1 MQFAQLVIA
10 TGAFLFTEIY
20 IMQTYRRLNW
30 LYLFFAFTLLIVI
43 VAGCGGS
50 PAKPAAAAATTA
62 PTNASV
68 QATATPAPAPTPT
81 PIPPSPTPVPPT
93 AEPTAT
99 PAPSAQPPTETA
111 TAEMQATEPA
121 DTPTADSSA
130 AAGQPNLPTPAD
142 AKDLV
147 YSADAQ
153 EVTYTSPSDV
163 KTLVKFYRQALPGQG
178 WEEDET
184 AALVNDNLGSLEFSK
199 GDSTLSFMMV
209 SSGAGSDTQVSI
221 DLSGLA
227 AAAAETPAA
236 TAAAPAGAETLKAED
251 KDGLPVPDNYTNF
264 SSESSPYRQS
274 VTATS
279 PSALKAVLEFYRRE
293 LPAGK
298 WQEVPG
304 GAQVTDTQAILK
316 FENKSDQ
323 AHLVLGLTRNADGG
337 TDINLATKLE
347 GAAKQADA
355 LPPSGQAR
363 IYLGNITDGQVVF
376 TINQKE
382 IKVGVQSPNP
392 TSMKDIPFVD
402 VAPGEYDFS
411 LAIPGQTP
419 VKDKIKVGPD
429 ETWALV
435 AGPGGAL
442 PVEMY

>member
-1 MQFAQLVIA
+1 
-10 TGAFLFTEIY
+10 
-20 IMQTYRRLNW
+20 MQTYRRFSWLN
-30 LYLFFAFTLLIVI
+30 LFFAFTLLIVMA
-43 VAGCGGS
+43 AGCGGS

-62 PTNASV
+62 PANVPA
-68 QATATPAPAPTPT
+68 QATAVPTPAPTPV
-81 PIPPSPTPVPPT
+81 PPSPTPVPPT
-93 AEPTAT
+93 PEPTDT

-111 TAEMQATEPA
+111 AAEMQATEPA
-121 DTPTADSSA
+121 DTPTADGSA
-130 AAGQPNLPTPAD
+130 AAGQPDLPTPAD

-178 WEEDET
+178 WKEDET

-199 GDSTLSFMMV
+199 GDSTLSFTII
-209 SSGAGSDTQVSI
+209 SGGAGSDTEVSI
-221 DLSGLA
+221 DLSGMA

-264 SSESSPYRQS
+264 SSESSPFRHS
-274 VTATS
+274 VIATS

-304 GAQVTDTQAILK
+304 GAEATDTQATLT

-337 TDINLATKLE
+337 TDISLAAKLE
-347 GAAKQADA
+347 GAAKQAGA

-382 IKVGVQSPNP
+382 IKVGVESPNP

>member
-1 MQFAQLVIA
+1 MKK
-10 TGAFLFTEIY
+10 
-20 IMQTYRRLNW
+20 YRQLNW
-30 LYLFFAFTLLIVI
+30 LYLFFAFSLLMVAM
-43 VAGCGGS
+43 AGCGGAS
-50 PAKPAAAAATTA
+50 SAQSAAPAPAAPTSAPAPAAA
-62 PTNASV
+62 
-68 QATATPAPAPTPT
+68 TPRPTPT
-81 PIPPSPTPVPPT
+81 PVPPSPTPVPPT
-93 AEPTAT
+93 PEPTDT
-99 PAPSAQPPTETA
+99 PAPSA

-121 DTPTADSSA
+121 AASE
-130 AAGQPNLPTPAD
+130 AAGQPNLPSPAD

-147 YSADAQ
+147 YSSDAQ
-153 EVTYTSPSDV
+153 EITYTSPSDV
-163 KTLVKFYRQALPGQG
+163 KTLVKFYRQTLPEQG
-178 WEEDET
+178 WVEDET
-184 AALVNDNLGSLEFSK
+184 AALVSDSVGSLDFSK
-199 GDSTLSFMMV
+199 GDSSISLMLV
-209 SSGAGSDTQVSI
+209 SSGAGSDTEVSI

-227 AAAAETPAA
+227 TMAAAETP
-236 TAAAPAGAETLKAED
+236 AAPAGAETLKAED

-264 SSESSPYRQS
+264 SSEGSPYRNS

-293 LPAGK
+293 LPARK

-304 GAQVTDTQAILK
+304 GAEATDTQATLT

-337 TDINLATKLE
+337 TDINIATKLE
-347 GAAKQADA
+347 GAAKQAGV

-363 IYLGNITDGQVVF
+363 IYLGNITDGEVTF

-392 TSMKDIPFVD
+392 TSMKDVPSVD
-402 VAPGEYDFS
+402 LAPGEYDFT
-411 LAIPGQTP
+411 LAVPGQAS

-429 ETWALV
+429 EVWALV